1 MSQLPNSRQKWFC
14 ERLGIK
20 TISRDIGSPKVS
32 VTINLDPRASPDV
45 RRLIYMLEYG
55 KDMHREEPFVK
66 DTAEFT
72 KLMNKYAPFFE
83 IYLYRKVKACN
94 DTCIFHQDLWNSK
107 EPIQGWLV
115 STRCDWDWLV
125 LGARRVYWN
134 EKHFLAKLPHVLD
147 TGLLGRIIHNGCV
160 VQQQWNCG
168 NIKPEKREQAWHML
182 LNMRHCL
189 LIRFLQHH
197 SSMRTSILIV
207 MKTVELFD

>member
-1 MSQLPNSRQKWFC
+1 MGDGRLQWNYSEDDIHMAHQYSRLSEQNVRATVGNYISSHPNVAHVPLSNILTAFRDSDDQDSGLLDSHLPDLTVVMSQLPNSRQKWFC

-107 EPIQGWLV
+107 EPIQG
-115 STRCDWDWLV
+115 
-125 LGARRVYWN
+125 
-134 EKHFLAKLPHVLD
+134 
-147 TGLLGRIIHNGCV
+147 
-160 VQQQWNCG
+160 
-168 NIKPEKREQAWHML
+168 
-182 LNMRHCL
+182 
-189 LIRFLQHH
+189 
-197 SSMRTSILIV
+197 
-207 MKTVELFD
+207 